1 MPPVATRPSPTTRT
15 MTEDTTDGHIYVYLV
30 DDHPPIRDAIAS
42 VLEDTMDVELCG
54 YATESAEARSQMEA
68 TAPNVAIVDI
78 SLGDEHGL
86 SLVQALRERHPEID
100 LLVYSMYDESI
111 YAERALRAG
120 ASGYLMKT
128 EPPSRLV
135 EAIRRVERGE
145 VYLSAEMKTQVLG
158 GIEISAASEPHFA
171 IDELTDRE
179 REVFRLLGEG
189 HSVDE
194 IQEKLDLTRKTI
206 ETYRRRA
213 KEKLDLES
221 VTALVQYAVQW
232 TCVTADDAADDA

>member
-1 MPPVATRPSPTTRT
+1 MI
-15 MTEDTTDGHIYVYLV
+15 EDTDDGHIHVYLV
-30 DDHPPIRDAIAS
+30 DDHPPIRDAIAR

-54 YATESAEARSQMEA
+54 YAGEATQARSQIEA
-68 TAPNVAIVDI
+68 MTPNVAIIDI
-78 SLGDEHGL
+78 SLEDQHGL
-86 SLVQALRERHPEID
+86 SLVQGIRERHPQIE
-100 LLVYSMYDESI
+100 LLVYSMYDENI

-128 EPPSRLV
+128 ESPSRLV

-145 VYLSAEMKTQVLG
+145 VYLSADVKTQVLG
-158 GIEISAASEPHFA
+158 GIEASSVSEPHFA

-179 REVFRLLGEG
+179 KQVFELLGQG
-189 HSVDE
+189 HSVEE
-194 IQEKLDLTRKTI
+194 IGDKLDLTRKTI

-213 KEKLDLES
+213 KEKLGLES

-232 TCVTADDAADDA
+232 NQVTAGDGSVDE

>member
-1 MPPVATRPSPTTRT
+1 MQT
-15 MTEDTTDGHIYVYLV
+15 MMEDTADGHIHVYLV

-42 VLEDTMDVELCG
+42 VLEETIDVELCG
-54 YATESAEARSQMEA
+54 YAGEATQARPQIEA
-68 TAPNVAIVDI
+68 TAPNVAIIDI
-78 SLGDEHGL
+78 SLEDQHGL
-86 SLVQALRERHPEID
+86 SLVQAIRERHPEVD
-100 LLVYSMYDESI
+100 LLVYSMYDENI

-145 VYLSAEMKTQVLG
+145 VYLSGDMKTQILG
-158 GIEISAASEPHFA
+158 GIEASAASEPHFA

-179 REVFRLLGEG
+179 REVFQLLGEG
-189 HSVDE
+189 HSVEE
-194 IQEKLDLTRKTI
+194 IQEALGLTRKTI

-232 TCVTADDAADDA
+232 NCVTADDASDDT